1 MIVYC
6 DTSFLLSL
14 FREEDAN
21 HKEANELASRFDGEE
36 FVLCEAHQIEFPAA
50 TRAAVHRTASP
61 LLPHEA
67 RGLISRFDRAWNGRD
82 FVRRSLSLEDSAS
95 MARALGDAHGWNRR
109 HTAFDLWHLAA
120 AWSFGAGAFLTFDER
135 QKEIGRLLSFW
146 IA

>member
-50 TRAAVHRTASP
+50 TRAAAYSCLAKGMSAMASNISEQP
-61 LLPHEA
+61 
-67 RGLISRFDRAWNGRD
+67 RGDPGSVMIK
-82 FVRRSLSLEDSAS
+82 V
-95 MARALGDAHGWNRR
+95 
-109 HTAFDLWHLAA
+109 
-120 AWSFGAGAFLTFDER
+120 
-135 QKEIGRLLSFW
+135 
-146 IA
+146 